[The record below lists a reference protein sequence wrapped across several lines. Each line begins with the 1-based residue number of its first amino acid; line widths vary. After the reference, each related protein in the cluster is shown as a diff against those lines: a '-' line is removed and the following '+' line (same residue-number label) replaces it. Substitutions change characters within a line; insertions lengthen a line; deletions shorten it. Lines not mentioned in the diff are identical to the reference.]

1 MHGERQRA
9 AMDYESTRVVD
20 SQKVEGVRFTFW
32 KMSFGRR
39 MELMQH
45 VRELTRRAEFLA
57 AGESAGERMDAAL
70 ARAEIDR
77 LYVRWGLRAVAG
89 LNVDGLEA
97 TPEILVDKGPEEL
110 FREALALVRRETGLN
125 EAERKNC

>member
-1 MHGERQRA
+1 MVE
-9 AMDYESTRVVD
+9 
-20 SQKVEGVRFTFW
+20 SQKAAGVRFTVL

-39 MELMQH
+39 MKLMER
-45 VRELTRRAEFLA
+45 VRELARRAEFLA

-77 LYVRWGLRAVAG
+77 LYVSWGVLEVRG
-89 LNVDGLEA
+89 LTVDGVEA
-97 TPEILVDKGPEEL
+97 TPQILAETGPEEL
-110 FREALALVRRETGLN
+110 FREALELVRRETGLN